1 MLETFKKALKVKEI
15 RKRLLYT
22 FFILIVVRLGC
33 QIPIPF
39 VNGDAIAQVMRN
51 FANENFSFFSAITG
65 GSMEKM
71 SIFALNI
78 TPYITAS
85 IIMQLLTIAIPKLDE
100 LQKDGEEGRKKI
112 AEVTRYLTVALALIE
127 STAMIIG
134 FGNQGIFDT
143 DAVKYSA
150 MHDIRKWG
158 VIVTG
163 ILAMTAGSAVL
174 MWIGEQITEKGVGNG
189 ISIVLTINIISGMP
203 SDIANLFKNFVFKEG
218 MSIGGR

>member
-1 MLETFKKALKVKEI
+1 MSN
-15 RKRLLYT
+15 
-22 FFILIVVRLGC
+22 
-33 QIPIPF
+33 PIPF

-100 LQKDGEEGRKKI
+100 LKKMVKKVERKSLKL
-112 AEVTRYLTVALALIE
+112 RYLTVALALIE

-134 FGNQGIFDT
+134 FESGNFR
-143 DAVKYSA
+143 Y
-150 MHDIRKWG
+150 RCC
-158 VIVTG
+158 
-163 ILAMTAGSAVL
+163 
-174 MWIGEQITEKGVGNG
+174 
-189 ISIVLTINIISGMP
+189 
-203 SDIANLFKNFVFKEG
+203 
-218 MSIGGR
+218 

>member
-189 ISIVLTINIISGMP
+189 ISIVLTINIISVMP

-218 MSIGGR
+218 M

>member
-163 ILAMTAGSAVL
+163 ILEMVFLSFL
-174 MWIGEQITEKGVGNG
+174 Q
-189 ISIVLTINIISGMP
+189 LTSFQVCLVILLTYSRTLYLKKECQ
-203 SDIANLFKNFVFKEG
+203 SVVDYYQHALFWAL
-218 MSIGGR
+218 